1 MLGLRAR
8 VPQYC
13 LTLACL
19 YRLAVTGSVVL
30 PLQGGGQ
37 MEEPD
42 EDVGDGQYLP
52 PPQCWALDCQLSLGS
67 ADSDLA
73 LRQSESDKT

>member
-1 MLGLRAR
+1 
-8 VPQYC
+8 
-13 LTLACL
+13 
-19 YRLAVTGSVVL
+19 
-30 PLQGGGQ
+30 

-42 EDVGDGQYLP
+42 EDIGDGQYLP